1 MLNKFKNLTISK
13 TKSAKDFTV
22 QKWKKL
28 IKKQAIKRVEKN
40 LRYLQKK
47 PSDYSYDEMRELIA
61 EEEKEIIANLKI
73 AGGMGAIMTLLGI
86 PKIF

>member
-1 MLNKFKNLTISK
+1 MLDKFKNLTINK
-13 TKSAKDFTV
+13 TKSAKNLTV
-22 QKWKKL
+22 KKWKKF
-28 IKKQAIKRVEKN
+28 IKRRAIKRVEKN
-40 LRYLQKK
+40 LKYLQKK

-61 EEEKEIIANLKI
+61 KEEKEIIVNLKI

>member
-22 QKWKKL
+22 KKWKKL
-28 IKKQAIKRVEKN
+28 IKRQAIKRVEKN

>member
-1 MLNKFKNLTISK
+1 MLDKFKNLTINK

-22 QKWKKL
+22 KKWKKL
-28 IKKQAIKRVEKN
+28 IKRQAIKRVEKN

-61 EEEKEIIANLKI
+61 KEEKEIIANLKI

>member
-13 TKSAKDFTV
+13 SKSVKDFTV

-28 IKKQAIKRVEKN
+28 IKKKAIKRVEKN

>member
-1 MLNKFKNLTISK
+1 MFKNIKESTI
-13 TKSAKDFTV
+13 KSTSTAKDFTV
-22 QKWKKL
+22 KKWKRF

-40 LRYLQKK
+40 LKYLQKM

-61 EEEKEIIANLKI
+61 KEEKEIIANLKI

>member
-1 MLNKFKNLTISK
+1 MFKKISKHTIDK

-22 QKWKKL
+22 KKCKKF

-40 LRYLQKK
+40 LKYLQKK

-61 EEEKEIIANLKI
+61 KEEKEFIANLKI